1 MPTTDFSGREI
12 IKVLRKHDYQF
23 VTRTGSH
30 VQMRYLAE
38 NGEVRNVTVPMHDR
52 IKTNTLRNIADQCG
66 ANDFA
71 NGVTGSKKTSNSR

>member
-1 MPTTDFSGREI
+1 MPTTDFSGRDI

-30 VQMRYLAE
+30 VQMRYVADD
-38 NGEVRNVTVPMHDR
+38 GEVRNVTVPMHDR

-66 ANDFA
+66 ANDFDERCRWIDEHA
-71 NGVTGSKKTSNSR
+71 